1 MENKMELL
9 LVEDDPQDRR
19 DMELAIADY
28 INDFYLIDTTASAKE
43 AVDMIVEKKPDAVL
57 LDLEL
62 TLGSGSGL
70 DVLLQVQ
77 QHHLSR
83 PPYILVV
90 TNNISQLTHKIARQ
104 FGADYIMTKTQKEYT
119 PKTPLNFLLSLKQ
132 FICERKSLDGS
143 AIPQYSSEQRAK
155 LLERKIQNLLNQIG
169 INPKVVGYQY
179 LTDAIALIVKG
190 DVKRSIPLTIAQKYK
205 KTESSVER
213 AMQNAINRTWNTQD
227 PDILYKYYTARIHSE
242 TGNPTL
248 TEFIH
253 FYATQL
259 KNEY

>member
-1 MENKMELL
+1 MGNKMELL
-9 LVEDDPQDRR
+9 LVEDDPQDCR

-28 INDFYLIDTTASAKE
+28 VDDFYLLDTTASAKE
-43 AVDMIVEKKPDAVL
+43 AVDMIVQKKPDAVL

-77 QHHLSR
+77 QRQLSR

-132 FICERKSLDGS
+132 FICERKSVDGS
-143 AIPQYSSEQRAK
+143 AIPQHSPEQRAK
-155 LLERKIQNLLNQIG
+155 ILTHKIHNLLDRIG

-179 LTDAIALIVKG
+179 LTDAIALVVNG
-190 DVKRSIPLTIAQKYK
+190 DVKRALPLMIAQKYK

-213 AMQNAINRTWNTQD
+213 AMQNAINRAWQTQD
-227 PDILYKYYTARIHSE
+227 TDILYKYYTARINSA
-242 TGNPTL
+242 TGKPTL
-248 TEFIH
+248 TEFVYY
-253 FYATQL
+253 YASQL